1 MKNTENTQDNKR
13 DIALN
18 EKWQSKCKFLFKQ
31 KKKVE
36 EDINECL
43 NKTPL
48 FFKCPKGQ
56 VKRSHPWMST
66 FGYGIQQGI
75 FNINASLAS
84 HILDHFNNIES
95 VDPSKSRRNRQKMR
109 SNIKKYAKSMR
120 EGNWD
125 VAASIIFEEGTGAL
139 LDGQNRLEALLAVAK
154 EQSPNNL
161 SDFSL
166 DFSVIYGADQSI
178 QDHVDKG
185 SSRTI
190 IQTARIKGLIADR
203 DTNGISAL
211 KILEG
216 ISHKLSE
223 GNGYDRS
230 LANEADIFASWHEI
244 EPNTEMSYED
254 ICRWI
259 AEMTSEKSAYELHLG
274 HKICLAQGYIF
285 NKEKTELFV
294 ECITADVD
302 SLEELRERGID
313 TTFSTKEFSS
323 VKVCRSYFKKL
334 SHNKK
339 LNGSNGGSAKPF
351 HYGHML
357 YFLTQFLEGKKT
369 SSICYRELS
378 CDPKKL
384 SQAKYVNLGECDSE
398 EEEDFL
404 QSLLNI

>member
-1 MKNTENTQDNKR
+1 MKNTQNNKR
-13 DIALN
+13 DIPLN
-18 EKWQSKCKFLFKQ
+18 EKWQSRCQYLFK
-31 KKKVE
+31 KKNEIEK
-36 EDINECL
+36 DIDDIL
-43 NKTPL
+43 NKTEL
-48 FFKCPKGQ
+48 FFRCPKGEI
-56 VKRSHPWMST
+56 KSAHPWMST
-66 FGYGIQQGI
+66 LGHGMQQGI
-75 FNINASLAS
+75 FEINAKLAE

-95 VDPSKSRRNRQKMR
+95 ADPSKSRRNRQKIR

-139 LDGQNRLEALLAVAK
+139 LDGQNRLEALLMVAK
-154 EQSPNNL
+154 EQSPNDL
-161 SDFSL
+161 SAFSL
-166 DFSVIYGADQSI
+166 KFSVIYGADQSI

-211 KILEG
+211 KILQG

-223 GNGYDRS
+223 GNGYDSS
-230 LANEADIFASWHEI
+230 LANESDIFTSWDEI
-244 EPNTEMSYED
+244 EPNTQMTYED

-274 HKICLAQGYIF
+274 HKICLTQGYIF

-302 SLEELRERGID
+302 SLEELRDRGID

-323 VKVCRSYFKKL
+323 VKVCRSYLKKL
-334 SHNKK
+334 AHNKK

-357 YFLTQFLEGKKT
+357 YFLTQFLDSKKT

-378 CDPKKL
+378 CDPRKL
-384 SQAKYVNLGECDSE
+384 SQAKYVNLGNCDSE
-398 EEEDFL
+398 EDDEDFI